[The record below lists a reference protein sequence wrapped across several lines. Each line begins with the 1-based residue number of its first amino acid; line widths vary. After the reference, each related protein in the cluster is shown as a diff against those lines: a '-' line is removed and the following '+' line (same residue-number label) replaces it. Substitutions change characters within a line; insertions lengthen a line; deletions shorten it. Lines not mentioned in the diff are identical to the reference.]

1 MQKRYEIGRIV
12 GTHGV
17 RGDVKI
23 YPTTDFPERFLCM
36 RSLTVSARSGLVT
49 YPIKSIKP
57 LEGKN
62 VFLAHLEGVEAMD
75 TAKTLQGLMITVAE
89 DERVPLDENEYWLSD
104 IIGSSVV
111 TETGEELGTVTEFM
125 QTGSN
130 DVYVVKDTKG
140 KLQAIPAVKDVVK
153 SVDVASHKI
162 TVCLPEGLWNG

>member
-1 MQKRYEIGRIV
+1 MPQRYEIGRIV
-12 GTHGV
+12 NTHGV

-23 YPTTDFPERFLCM
+23 YPTTDFPERFLGM
-36 RSLTVSARSGLVT
+36 ESLTVSAHSRLVT

-62 VFLAHLEGVEAMD
+62 VFLAHLEGIETMD
-75 TAKTLQGLMITVAE
+75 AAKALQGFTITVAE
-89 DERVPLDENEYWLSD
+89 EERVPLEENEYWLSD

-111 TETGEELGTVTEFM
+111 TETGEKLGVVTEFM

-130 DVYVVKDTKG
+130 DVYVIKDTKG

-153 SVDVASHKI
+153 CVDTISHKI
-162 TVCLPEGLWNG
+162 TVCLPDGLWNE

>member
-1 MQKRYEIGRIV
+1 MPKRYEIGRIV

-23 YPTTDFPERFLCM
+23 YPTTDFPSRFLEM
-36 RSLTVSARSGLVT
+36 PSLTVSAHSGLVI
-49 YPIKSIKP
+49 YKIKSIVP

-62 VFLAHLEGVEAMD
+62 VFKAHLDGVNTMEA
-75 TAKTLQGLMITVAE
+75 AEALRGLSITVSE
-89 DERVPLDENEYWLSD
+89 EERVPLKENEYWLSD

-111 TETGEELGTVTEFM
+111 TESGEELGIVTEFM

-130 DVYVVKDTKG
+130 DVYVIKDMNG
-140 KLQAIPAVKDVVK
+140 KLQAIPAVKSVVK

-162 TVCLPEGLWNG
+162 TVDLPEGLWAD